1 MSEAN
6 VIASLI
12 EFLLY
17 KGCLVIR
24 FNSGAAMPDRAD
36 GSSRFVPFN
45 RWQILGQDEEISGVS
60 DLFALTPAGVWLI
73 IEAKDIGKR
82 ADIRPSQQRFIAECA
97 ARGVKVLVAECIEDV
112 EQELLEASQ

>member
-1 MSEAN
+1 MSESS
-6 VIASLI
+6 VIAAVT

-24 FNSGAAMPDRAD
+24 FNSGAVLPDDNGA
-36 GSSRFVPFN
+36 GRFVPFN
-45 RWQILGQDEEISGVS
+45 RWQVLGQDEEIAGVS

-82 ADIRPSQQRFIAECA
+82 ANVSPAQRRFLAECA
-97 ARGVKVLVAECIEDV
+97 ARGAVCCIACGVEDV
-112 EQELLEASQ
+112 ERALEGVDV